1 MPMRGP
7 EKARGALAAGLERL
21 VRSGERSG
29 LFEAHLAIGHGL
41 SQAGLQPRQAGSLD
55 LRQHVAASWVCGRRT
70 ASASSSSYIRR
81 SRLVGH
87 HAGQPAPDVVFGNG
101 VDTLR
106 RVGLRFHSI
115 RRRRGRDD
123 SPQAAQARGAGT
135 SVRRIHLRHRLG
147 MPGQGRIRNLRPTK
161 GLAKCRSPDFWGR
174 GAAERARRV
183 TSSIRPSRRRPGSAS
198 ARCAP
203 PSDA

>member
-106 RVGLRFHSI
+106 RVGLRFTQFADAAVATI
-115 RRRRGRDD
+115 RLKLLKLGAQVPACGAFTFAIVSGCPDKGEFETSGQPRD
-123 SPQAAQARGAGT
+123 
-135 SVRRIHLRHRLG
+135 
-147 MPGQGRIRNLRPTK
+147 
-161 GLAKCRSPDFWGR
+161 
-174 GAAERARRV
+174 
-183 TSSIRPSRRRPGSAS
+183 
-198 ARCAP
+198 
-203 PSDA
+203 